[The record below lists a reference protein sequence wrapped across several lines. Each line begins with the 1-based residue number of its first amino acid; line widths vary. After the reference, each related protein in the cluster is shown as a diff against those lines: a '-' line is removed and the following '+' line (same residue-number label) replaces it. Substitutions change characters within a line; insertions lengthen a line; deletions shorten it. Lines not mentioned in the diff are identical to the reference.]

1 MKIEIDGKLINII
14 EGSNERVRDYI
25 EFMNRLAQDQDNYTL
40 SRYSKIDEQRM
51 VEWSKSW
58 GKNTIMILS
67 YNDSRVVGSFQASL
81 GKYYGLERQFHVADI
96 AYAVDKEFRG
106 KGLIYFLFNEAIKR
120 LEGVKILT
128 AWVDERNLRSS
139 KLLIKLGFEEACKIN
154 DFVYSQTEKIFCNLI
169 MYVGNIGIVKA
180 KLKEELAKKNY
191 SLYEE

>member
-25 EFMNRLAQDQDNYTL
+25 DFMNRLAQDQDNYTL

-51 VEWSKSW
+51 IEWSKSW

-154 DFVYSQTEKIFCNLI
+154 DFIYSQTEKIFCNLI